1 MRERFRW
8 LTAVRSTV
16 IQMSPVH
23 AGHCDDAD
31 QMMERLLDKMVRIR
45 PSARG
50 H

>member
-23 AGHCDDAD
+23 AGHCDE
-31 QMMERLLDKMVRIR
+31 ERLLDKMVRIR